1 VGNYV
6 IENPSN
12 LGNYVIADIQAR
24 IRPQDPSSEAMIT
37 ATARLRARGRRR
49 KVYSRLVLFVV
60 VVVQMD
66 VMFGRR
72 WNPNRY
78 SRSSGPQ

>member
-1 VGNYV
+1 MSAS
-6 IENPSN
+6 PSDHQVEA
-12 LGNYVIADIQAR
+12 LAAIQAR